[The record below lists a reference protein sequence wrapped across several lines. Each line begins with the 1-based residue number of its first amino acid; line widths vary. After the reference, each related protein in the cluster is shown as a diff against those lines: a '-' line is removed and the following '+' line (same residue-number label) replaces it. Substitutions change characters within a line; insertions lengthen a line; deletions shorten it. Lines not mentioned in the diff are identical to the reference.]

1 MRGLREIEAGRPTP
15 GIPVFASN
23 PVSEFIIN
31 TNQEKGGEIMDSQ
44 RRTNLLGGIVLILVG
59 GILLAAQLF
68 PGLGITLNITLSW
81 PLILVGVGIFLFL
94 LGLLINEPDMAVPA
108 CIVAGIGGILYYQN
122 ETGDWASWAYA
133 WALIPGFV
141 GVGTILA
148 GLFGGNFRKSLRDG
162 GTLILI
168 SVILFAIFSSLLG
181 GKSYL
186 GVYWPVLIILL
197 GVWLLIR
204 PLFK

>member
-1 MRGLREIEAGRPTP
+1 ME
-15 GIPVFASN
+15 SH
-23 PVSEFIIN
+23 
-31 TNQEKGGEIMDSQ
+31 
-44 RRTNLLGGIVLILVG
+44 RRTNLIGGIVLILVG
-59 GILLAAQLF
+59 AFFLAVQLF
-68 PGLGITLNITLSW
+68 PELGPNLNIEFSW
-81 PLILVGVGIFLFL
+81 PLILVGVGGFL
-94 LGLLINEPDMAVPA
+94 LLFGLLVNAPDMAVPA

-122 ETGDWASWAYA
+122 MTGDWTSWAYA

-141 GVGTILA
+141 GVGIILA
-148 GLFGGNFRKSLRDG
+148 GLFGGTFRKSLRDG

-168 SVILFAIFSSLLG
+168 SLILFAVFSSFLG

-197 GVWLLIR
+197 GLWLLIR

>member
-1 MRGLREIEAGRPTP
+1 
-15 GIPVFASN
+15 
-23 PVSEFIIN
+23 
-31 TNQEKGGEIMDSQ
+31 
-44 RRTNLLGGIVLILVG
+44 LLV
-59 GILLAAQLF
+59 
-68 PGLGITLNITLSW
+68 
-81 PLILVGVGIFLFL
+81 
-94 LGLLINEPDMAVPA
+94 NEPGMAVPA

-148 GLFGGNFRKSLRDG
+148 GLFGGEFRKSLRDG

-197 GVWLLIR
+197 GLWLLIR

>member
-1 MRGLREIEAGRPTP
+1 
-15 GIPVFASN
+15 
-23 PVSEFIIN
+23 
-31 TNQEKGGEIMDSQ
+31 MDSQ
-44 RRTNLLGGIVLILVG
+44 RRTNLVGGVVLILIG
-59 GILLAAQLF
+59 GFFLAMQLF
-68 PGLGITLNITLSW
+68 PGLGVTFNIQFSW
-81 PLILVGVGIFLFL
+81 PLIIVGVGVFL
-94 LGLLINEPDMAVPA
+94 LLFGLVVNAPGMAVPA
-108 CIVAGIGGILYYQN
+108 CIVAGIGGILYWQN
-122 ETGDWASWAYA
+122 STGNYESWAYA

-148 GLFGGNFRKSLRDG
+148 GLLGGTFRQSLRDG

-168 SVILFAIFSSLLG
+168 SLILFAIFSSFLG

-197 GVWLLIR
+197 GLWLLIR

>member
-1 MRGLREIEAGRPTP
+1 METH
-15 GIPVFASN
+15 
-23 PVSEFIIN
+23 
-31 TNQEKGGEIMDSQ
+31 

-59 GILLAAQLF
+59 GILLAVQLF
-68 PGLGITLNITLSW
+68 PSLGLTINITFSW

-94 LGLLINEPDMAVPA
+94 LGLLVNEPDMAVPA
-108 CIVAGIGGILYYQN
+108 CILAGIGGILYYQN
-122 ETGDWASWAYA
+122 ATGDWASWAYA

-148 GLFGGNFRKSLRDG
+148 GLFGGNFRRSLRDG

-168 SVILFAIFSSLLG
+168 SLILFAIFSSLLG

-197 GVWLLIR
+197 GLWLLIR